1 MRDAKDVFKPRA
13 DDGLGSGA
21 RKGHANCNSEGGP
34 GPRRWRCCWGRC
46 SLGGKGAP
54 GLAWGGLSARLQR
67 ERVSSCPE
75 SRRLTPRSRAQGG
88 CTSHCCPRAWA
99 PRAPSLEE
107 EHTRGCKGARGSPIR
122 SQVTQPT
129 DIVLTLYSAVTR
141 FPRVLWLRVTDG
153 SHGVPGLEASCYGE
167 PGAHLQGPPT
177 PGFGPLTSRK
187 SCSKCRSCRHCSSFC

>member
-88 CTSHCCPRAWA
+88 CTSHCYPVPGPRGHPRWRKSTQGAARGHEA
-99 PRAPSLEE
+99 PRSG
-107 EHTRGCKGARGSPIR
+107 HK
-122 SQVTQPT
+122 
-129 DIVLTLYSAVTR
+129 
-141 FPRVLWLRVTDG
+141 
-153 SHGVPGLEASCYGE
+153 
-167 PGAHLQGPPT
+167 
-177 PGFGPLTSRK
+177 
-187 SCSKCRSCRHCSSFC
+187 